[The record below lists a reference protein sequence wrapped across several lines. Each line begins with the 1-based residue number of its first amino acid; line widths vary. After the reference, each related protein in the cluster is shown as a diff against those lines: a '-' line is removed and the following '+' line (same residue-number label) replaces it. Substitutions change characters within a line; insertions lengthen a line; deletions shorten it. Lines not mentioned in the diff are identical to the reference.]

1 MGKWISLLLGAM
13 LIIVVASCD
22 DDTQDVS
29 EVVGVDEPIDDL
41 VRLENIT
48 ISNTPA
54 GAATNTVDITY
65 DTDQLIA
72 DITFTGDG
80 NKTFQF
86 SYAVN
91 NRLTQ
96 IEQTIASQTTS
107 STLAYENNTITVRII
122 NPDGSQQE
130 KELRIDSQNRI
141 DRSITYNLDN
151 AGNRTETERLQYQ
164 YTDNFNVIRIDDL
177 ASNGNSVLGYTEFTY
192 FFNNNP
198 FRDMND
204 VIRFLVFEDFIPY
217 TRYLP
222 STQIDFER
230 VGGTFVQTTSISY
243 NYTLQDDQ
251 FPSSREVETT
261 TAAGTQTTFESF
273 NYQE

>member
-251 FPSSREVETT
+251 FPSSREVDTT